1 MSRSA
6 GLDGPIMS
14 DRLDGRVAI
23 VTGGAGGIGRTV
35 CQRFADRGAGVAV
48 ADLAADRAVQAALE
62 CGQDRAIGIEID
74 VVDPDSAARCVEL
87 TVAKFGRVDY
97 LVHCAGNNIK
107 APALELTLQDWRSQ
121 LDTHLTGAFVFCQAV
136 GRHLVN
142 QGEGGRI
149 VLLSSVAAWVPIPQR
164 GAYSPSKAGLVSL
177 AQVLS
182 VEWAEYMINVNA
194 VCPGVAKTPMTDLV
208 YSRDPDL
215 KRTRRNRM
223 PIPREVLPEEI
234 ADLVIFLCGK
244 ESAYINGAAIPI
256 DGGFLNSGFMPER
269 NLEDTE

>member
-1 MSRSA
+1 
-6 GLDGPIMS
+6 MS
-14 DRLDGRVAI
+14 DRLDGRAAV

-35 CQRFADRGAGVAV
+35 CRHFAERGARVTV
-48 ADLAADRAVQAALE
+48 ADMAADRADETAAE
-62 CGQDRAIGIEID
+62 CGEGQAIGVQID
-74 VVDPDSAARCVEL
+74 VVDPASAADCVAA
-87 TVAKFGRVDY
+87 TVERFGRVDF

-107 APALELTLQDWRSQ
+107 GPALELSLEDWRSQ

-136 GRHLVN
+136 GRRLVA

-149 VLLSSVAAWVPIPQR
+149 VLLSSVAAWAPIPQR

-182 VEWAEYMINVNA
+182 VEWAEHRINVNA
-194 VCPGVAKTPMTDLV
+194 VCPGVAKTPMTDMV
-208 YSRDPDL
+208 YSRDPEL

-234 ADLVIFLCGK
+234 ADLVVFLCGAG
-244 ESAYINGAAIPI
+244 SAYINGAAIPI

-269 NLEDTE
+269 NLDETS

>member
-1 MSRSA
+1 
-6 GLDGPIMS
+6 MS
-14 DRLDGRVAI
+14 DRFDGRVAV

-35 CQRFADRGAGVAV
+35 CQRFVDHGANVAV
-48 ADLAADRAVQAALE
+48 ADLAVDRAAQTAVD
-62 CGQDRAIGIEID
+62 CGEAHAMGIEID
-74 VVDPDSAARCVEL
+74 VVDPDSAARCVEA

-107 APALELTLQDWRSQ
+107 APALELTLGDWRSQ

-136 GRHLVN
+136 GRRLVE

-149 VLLSSVAAWVPIPQR
+149 TLLSSVAAWAPIPYR

-177 AQVLS
+177 AQMLS
-182 VEWAEYMINVNA
+182 IEWAEYRINVNA

-208 YSRDPDL
+208 YSRDPEL
-215 KRTRRNRM
+215 KRTRRSRM

-234 ADLVIFLCGK
+234 ADLVVFLCG
-244 ESAYINGAAIPI
+244 EDSSYINGVAIPI

-269 NLEDTE
+269 SLEKPHNKTSTEGAR

>member
-1 MSRSA
+1 
-6 GLDGPIMS
+6 MS
-14 DRLDGRVAI
+14 DGLDGRVAV

-35 CQRFADRGAGVAV
+35 CRHFAERGARVTV
-48 ADLAADRAVQAALE
+48 ADLAADRAAETAAE
-62 CGQDRAIGIEID
+62 CDRQHAIGVQID
-74 VVDPDSAARCVEL
+74 VVDPASAAECVAA
-87 TVAKFGRVDY
+87 TVERFGRVDF

-107 APALELTLQDWRSQ
+107 GPALELSLEDWRSQ

-136 GRHLVN
+136 GRRLVA

-149 VLLSSVAAWVPIPQR
+149 VLLSSVAAWAPIPQR

-182 VEWAEYMINVNA
+182 VEWAEHRINVNA
-194 VCPGVAKTPMTDLV
+194 VCPGVAKTPMTDMV
-208 YSRDPDL
+208 YSRDPEL

-234 ADLVIFLCGK
+234 ADLVVFLCGAG
-244 ESAYINGAAIPI
+244 SAYINGAAIPI

-269 NLEDTE
+269 NLDETS

>member
-1 MSRSA
+1 
-6 GLDGPIMS
+6 MS
-14 DRLDGRVAI
+14 DRLDGCVAV
-23 VTGGAGGIGRTV
+23 VTGGAGGIGHTV
-35 CQRFADRGAGVAV
+35 CRHFTDRGACVTV
-48 ADLAADRAVQAALE
+48 ADLAADRADETAGE
-62 CGQDRAIGIEID
+62 CGAEHAIGVQID
-74 VVDPDSAARCVEL
+74 VVDPDSAARCVAA
-87 TVAKFGRVDY
+87 TVERFGRVDF

-107 APALELTLQDWRSQ
+107 GPALELTLADWRSQ

-136 GRHLVN
+136 GRRLVA

-149 VLLSSVAAWVPIPQR
+149 VLLSSVAAWAPIPQR

-182 VEWAEYMINVNA
+182 VEWAEYRINVNA

-208 YSRDPDL
+208 YSRDPEL

-223 PIPREVLPEEI
+223 PIPREVLPGEI
-234 ADLVIFLCGK
+234 ADLVVFLCGAG
-244 ESAYINGAAIPI
+244 SAYINGAAIPI

-269 NLEDTE
+269 NAGEIS

>member
-1 MSRSA
+1 
-6 GLDGPIMS
+6 MS
-14 DRLDGRVAI
+14 DGLDGRVAV

-35 CQRFADRGAGVAV
+35 CRHFVQHGARVTV
-48 ADLAADRAVQAALE
+48 ADLAADRAAETASR
-62 CGQDRAIGIEID
+62 CGGEHAIGVQID
-74 VVDPDSAARCVEL
+74 VVDPGSAADCVAA
-87 TVAKFGRVDY
+87 TVERFGRVDY

-107 APALELTLQDWRSQ
+107 GPALKLSLDDWRSQ

-136 GRHLVN
+136 GRRLVA

-149 VLLSSVAAWVPIPQR
+149 VLLSSVAAWAPIPQR

-182 VEWAEYMINVNA
+182 VEWAEHRINVNA
-194 VCPGVAKTPMTDLV
+194 VCPGVAKTPMTDMV
-208 YSRDPDL
+208 YSRDPEL

-234 ADLVIFLCGK
+234 ADLVVFLCGAG
-244 ESAYINGAAIPI
+244 SAYINGAAIPI

-269 NLEDTE
+269 NLGETS

>member
-1 MSRSA
+1 
-6 GLDGPIMS
+6 MS
-14 DRLDGRVAI
+14 DRLDGRVAV

-35 CQRFADRGAGVAV
+35 CQRFVDSGAGVAV
-48 ADLAADRAVQAALE
+48 ADLAADRAAETAAE
-62 CGQDRAIGIEID
+62 CGDERAIGVEID
-74 VVDPDSAARCVEL
+74 VVDPDSAARCVDA

-107 APALELTLQDWRSQ
+107 GPALELTLEDWRSQ

-136 GRHLVN
+136 GRRLVA

-149 VLLSSVAAWVPIPQR
+149 VLLSSVAAWAPIPQR

-182 VEWAEYMINVNA
+182 VEWAEYQVNVNA

-208 YSRDPDL
+208 YSRDPEL

-234 ADLVIFLCGK
+234 ADLVLFLCGAGA
-244 ESAYINGAAIPI
+244 AYINGAAIPI

-269 NLEDTE
+269 NLAENT

>member
-1 MSRSA
+1 
-6 GLDGPIMS
+6 MS
-14 DRLDGRVAI
+14 DFLDGRVAV

-35 CQRFADRGAGVAV
+35 CQHFVERGVRVTV
-48 ADLAADRAVQAALE
+48 ADLAVDRATETATA
-62 CGQDRAIGIEID
+62 CGEDYAIGVQID
-74 VVDPDSAARCVEL
+74 VVDPGSAADCVAV
-87 TVAKFGRVDY
+87 TVERFGRVDY

-107 APALELTLQDWRSQ
+107 GPALELSLEDWRSQ

-136 GRHLVN
+136 GRRLVA

-149 VLLSSVAAWVPIPQR
+149 VLLSSVAAWAPIPQR

-177 AQVLS
+177 AQMLS
-182 VEWAEYMINVNA
+182 VEWAEHRINVNA
-194 VCPGVAKTPMTDLV
+194 VCPGVAKTPMTDMV
-208 YSRDPDL
+208 YSRDPEL

-234 ADLVIFLCGK
+234 ADLIVFLCGGG
-244 ESAYINGAAIPI
+244 SAYINGAAIPI

-269 NLEDTE
+269 DLDES

>member
-1 MSRSA
+1 MN
-6 GLDGPIMS
+6 DG
-14 DRLDGRVAI
+14 LDGRVAV

-35 CQRFADRGAGVAV
+35 CRHFAERGARVTV
-48 ADLAADRAVQAALE
+48 ADLAADRAAETAAE
-62 CGQDRAIGIEID
+62 CGEEQAIGVQID
-74 VVDPDSAARCVEL
+74 VVDPGSAADCVAA
-87 TVAKFGRVDY
+87 TVERFGRVDY

-107 APALELTLQDWRSQ
+107 GPALELSLEDWRSQ

-136 GRHLVN
+136 GRRLVA
-142 QGEGGRI
+142 QREGGRI
-149 VLLSSVAAWVPIPQR
+149 VLLSSVAAWAPIPQR

-182 VEWAEYMINVNA
+182 VEWAEHRINVNA
-194 VCPGVAKTPMTDLV
+194 VCPGVAKTPMTDMV
-208 YSRDPDL
+208 YSRDPEL

-234 ADLVIFLCGK
+234 ADLVVFLCGAG
-244 ESAYINGAAIPI
+244 SAYVNGAAIPI

-269 NLEDTE
+269 KLGETS

>member
-1 MSRSA
+1 
-6 GLDGPIMS
+6 MS
-14 DRLDGRVAI
+14 DGLDGRVAV

-35 CQRFADRGAGVAV
+35 CRHFVERGARVTV
-48 ADLAADRAVQAALE
+48 ADLDADRAAETAAE
-62 CGQDRAIGIEID
+62 CGERHAIGVQID
-74 VVDPDSAARCVEL
+74 VVDPGSAADCVAA
-87 TVAKFGRVDY
+87 TVERFGRVDC

-107 APALELTLQDWRSQ
+107 GPALELSLEDWRSQ
-121 LDTHLTGAFVFCQAV
+121 LDIHLTGAFVFCQAV
-136 GRHLVN
+136 GRRLVA

-149 VLLSSVAAWVPIPQR
+149 VLLSSVAAWAPIPQR

-182 VEWAEYMINVNA
+182 VEWAEHRINVNA
-194 VCPGVAKTPMTDLV
+194 VCPGVAKTPMTDMV
-208 YSRDPDL
+208 YSRDPEL

-234 ADLVIFLCGK
+234 ADLVVFLCGTG
-244 ESAYINGAAIPI
+244 SAYINGAAIPI

-269 NLEDTE
+269 NPGKTS